1 MPPWLKNFWNTQTI
15 SGSLLVLGIVITG
28 AGFIVLLV
36 QGKIEGLEAAFKGVE
51 GIGEAASAFRT
62 LEAFTRPGY
71 VLLLLGFG
79 MLTVRLSEEGDH
91 TISILA
97 LNLFVVFLVVSVL
110 EGTFH
115 SEVTAWA
122 GQEWARTGT
131 VPEFFEPLRQWV
143 NGPIQLVYMSFGF
156 TSMAAYG
163 WAILRTGVLQRW
175 LGWVT
180 VGWSLAW
187 LIVILVTQDTL
198 PAVVFVPMLLIGV
211 ALLVPRQDLG
221 TGHYRR

>member
-1 MPPWLKNFWNTQTI
+1 
-15 SGSLLVLGIVITG
+15 
-28 AGFIVLLV
+28 
-36 QGKIEGLEAAFKGVE
+36 
-51 GIGEAASAFRT
+51 
-62 LEAFTRPGY
+62 
-71 VLLLLGFG
+71 
-79 MLTVRLSEEGDH
+79 MLTVRLGEEGDRM
-91 TISILA
+91 ISILA

-143 NGPIQLVYMSFGF
+143 NGPIQLVYMTFGF
-156 TSMAAYG
+156 ISMAAYG
-163 WAILRTGVLQRW
+163 WAILRTGVLPRW

-198 PAVVFVPMLLIGV
+198 PAVAFVPPLLIGV
-211 ALLVPRQDLG
+211 ALLVYPLPRAS
-221 TGHYRR
+221 TTA